1 MGSVKYNELSNRW
14 IVGIVTLWN
23 GDVNIIFREC
33 FCGGYMAGTSP
44 ASNLKYPQYYMT
56 KDTKL
61 VRIYTKNK
69 PLNTYQ

>member
-33 FCGGYMAGTSP
+33 FCGGYMRVKIP
-44 ASNLKYPQYYMT
+44 
-56 KDTKL
+56 KL
-61 VRIYTKNK
+61 IRIYTKNR